1 MISGD
6 RRPERCCPS
15 AGRAD
20 AARLAQY
27 AELLAAA
34 RAAVAAADR
43 GDADPAGWVRAVLE
57 AQGSCPHPAH
67 ARTRSRPTPQRRC
80 GARGDGPH
88 DRRRLPG
95 PDVGAA
101 LRSGEFPGRPESAGA
116 ARRWATR
123 CLAGCPAA
131 EDAGLCVTEL
141 VTNAVVH
148 SRSQL
153 PGGKVRV
160 RLLIAAGVQVRIE
173 VRDDG
178 PVRDAPGAAA
188 DPADAAE
195 LAEDGRGLAIVQA
208 LSGGNAGSDGNGLHW
223 VQLHWA
229 PLPASLPPG
238 PEPQAVPA
246 VPAGSLEL
254 CASCRAGAGRAIR
267 AAAVAVPQGGAL
279 FTAARG
285 GAW

>member
-1 MISGD
+1 MD
-6 RRPERCCPS
+6 LMT
-15 AGRAD
+15 AGG
-20 AARLAQY
+20 Y
-27 AELLAAA
+27 
-34 RAAVAAADR
+34 R
-43 GDADPAGWVRAVLE
+43 G
-57 AQGSCPHPAH
+57 
-67 ARTRSRPTPQRRC
+67 RTYGQ
-80 GARGDGPH
+80 
-88 DRRRLPG
+88 
-95 PDVGAA
+95 A

-131 EDAGLCVTEL
+131 EHAGLCVTEL

-178 PVRDAPGAAA
+178 PFRDAPGAAA
-188 DPADAAE
+188 DPAHAAE

-208 LSGGNAGSDGNGLHW
+208 LSGGNAGSDGSGLHW

-238 PEPQAVPA
+238 PEPQAAPA

-254 CASCRAGAGRAIR
+254 CASCQPGAGRAVR
-267 AAAVAVPQGGAL
+267 AAAAAVPQGGAL
-279 FTAARG
+279 CTAARG

>member
-1 MISGD
+1 MD
-6 RRPERCCPS
+6 LMT
-15 AGRAD
+15 AGG
-20 AARLAQY
+20 Y
-27 AELLAAA
+27 
-34 RAAVAAADR
+34 R
-43 GDADPAGWVRAVLE
+43 G
-57 AQGSCPHPAH
+57 
-67 ARTRSRPTPQRRC
+67 RTYGQ
-80 GARGDGPH
+80 
-88 DRRRLPG
+88 
-95 PDVGAA
+95 A

-131 EDAGLCVTEL
+131 EHAGLCVTEL

-178 PVRDAPGAAA
+178 PFRDAPGAAA
-188 DPADAAE
+188 DPAHAAE

-208 LSGGNAGSDGNGLHW
+208 LSGGNAGSDGSG
-223 VQLHWA
+223 LHWA

-246 VPAGSLEL
+246 VPARSLEL
-254 CASCRAGAGRAIR
+254 CASCQPGAGRAVR
-267 AAAVAVPQGGAL
+267 AAAAAVPQGGAL
-279 FTAARG
+279 CTAARG